1 MKTTDRIYSFVTEKL
16 QEYGEMTFREIAEL
30 VKELLKDEYDEKQL
44 HNCMQSLKKKG
55 IVSRNSN
62 NKYYLLDEQTKIKNE
77 TEGNEEEGYKN
88 SKMVIN
94 YYKNKRAQ
102 LMKICSE
109 LDVYMENPL
118 DKFKGDAIVETQK
131 MHSLVKKI
139 RENIAAYNYKQK
151 LKSCI

>member
-62 NKYYLLDEQTKIKNE
+62 NKYYLLYCGSNSTFSTLFRSPDPSKYLWVAESDN
-77 TEGNEEEGYKN
+77 GY
-88 SKMVIN
+88 V
-94 YYKNKRAQ
+94 
-102 LMKICSE
+102 C
-109 LDVYMENPL
+109 
-118 DKFKGDAIVETQK
+118 
-131 MHSLVKKI
+131 
-139 RENIAAYNYKQK
+139 
-151 LKSCI
+151 CIEDIGRI